1 MVFAVPVQLSIISVL
16 PPGLKL
22 AKLSVPTVPVP
33 KSICDPLAVKVRAP
47 TPTAAVLP
55 SLKFPFANVPPAKV
69 IDALLLIWLLA
80 PSNTV
85 PPELTV
91 TDPVDPSAPEPLAA
105 RTNVP
110 ALTVVLPVN
119 VFAPD
124 RVQVPLPDFV
134 SVPEPVPIM
143 LEILPLPEPVRV
155 RLSPAPVI
163 VPVWAILSVP
173 LS

>member
-1 MVFAVPVQLSIISVL
+1 
-16 PPGLKL
+16 
-22 AKLSVPTVPVP
+22 
-33 KSICDPLAVKVRAP
+33 
-47 TPTAAVLP
+47 
-55 SLKFPFANVPPAKV
+55 
-69 IDALLLIWLLA
+69 
-80 PSNTV
+80 V

-91 TDPVDPSAPEPLAA
+91 TELVDPSAPEPLAA
-105 RTNVP
+105 RINVP
-110 ALTVVLPVN
+110 PLIVVLPVN

-173 LS
+173 LSEEIVEAAPRVTRPP